1 MKEKKDCKIVQDLL
15 PNYIDKLTSNET
27 NQYIEEHINDCK
39 DCKKILDAMQKDI
52 QIEEKKLEKKKVKY
66 IKKYNRRLK
75 ILKISLVSIILIL
88 VILFITFPGK
98 NMMIIASLKDKF
110 KVYDDKSDNVY
121 IKITYYGNDIPN
133 VTYDN
138 YYKDGITKSIMT
150 NAEANVKWIQY
161 NYQDQEKLYV
171 ESPESK
177 TLQIDDSTENVYT
190 LSPLL
195 SVIYYDS
202 IRQLFEM
209 SMNCKISTVELNG
222 KECYVISNAFNNEET
237 QTRCYI
243 EKDTGLL
250 VKMVQRTIPQEQRYD
265 TYDKIVVTEF
275 EYSFGT
281 VTDEDMQ
288 EPDATEYTLIENEQ

>member
-1 MKEKKDCKIVQDLL
+1 MLQ
-15 PNYIDKLTSNET
+15 NYIDKLTSNET

-177 TLQIDDSTENVYT
+177 TLQIDDSTENV
-190 LSPLL
+190 
-195 SVIYYDS
+195 
-202 IRQLFEM
+202 
-209 SMNCKISTVELNG
+209 
-222 KECYVISNAFNNEET
+222 
-237 QTRCYI
+237 
-243 EKDTGLL
+243 
-250 VKMVQRTIPQEQRYD
+250 
-265 TYDKIVVTEF
+265 
-275 EYSFGT
+275 
-281 VTDEDMQ
+281 
-288 EPDATEYTLIENEQ
+288 